1 MAAPTSLRNALVLVH
16 RWFGLAAALFLFVA
30 GLTGAVISWDHE
42 LDGWLNP
49 QFFEARTQGQAK
61 PAFELAA
68 RVEAADAR
76 VRVSYLPLNVEPGH
90 ALNMSVSPRVDART
104 GALFEPGYNQVAIDP
119 ATGEIQG
126 QREWGAISLDREN
139 LLPFLYKLHYSLHLP
154 QIGTF
159 ELGIWVFGLIAIGWV
174 IDCAIALWISFPSAA
189 AWRKSFA
196 FRFRKGGYP
205 LVFDA
210 HRSGGVWLW
219 PLLLIIAITSVSMNL
234 GNEVTRPVVSWF
246 STLSPSPFASR
257 TPAEPTKPIEPRLGF
272 SQAVSLAEQEARRR
286 GWTLPAGGVFYSAD
300 FGIYGVGFFEP
311 GNDHGDGGL
320 GNPWLYFDGLD
331 GSVAGEVVPGE
342 GSAGD
347 LFMQLQFPL
356 HSGRIA
362 GVWGRALMSVLG
374 LAVATLSVTGVVI
387 WLRKRR
393 ARAVRL
399 SIASSP
405 YQLQS

>member
-1 MAAPTSLRNALVLVH
+1 MRRALVLVH
-16 RWFGLAAALFLFVA
+16 RWFGLAAAAFLFVA

-49 QFFEARTQGQAK
+49 QFFEARSEGPAK
-61 PAFELAA
+61 PTLELAA
-68 RVEAADAR
+68 QVEAADAR
-76 VRVSYLPLNVEPGH
+76 VRVTYLPLNVEPGH
-90 ALNMSVSPRVDART
+90 ALGMSVAPRVDPKT
-104 GALFEPGYNQVAIDP
+104 GALFEPGYNQVAVDP
-119 ATGEIQG
+119 ATGEVQG
-126 QREWGAISLDREN
+126 RREWGAISLDREN

-154 QIGTF
+154 EFGAF
-159 ELGIWVFGLIAIGWV
+159 RLGVWLFGLIAIGWV
-174 IDCAIALWISFPSAA
+174 IDCAIALAISFPSPA

-196 FRFRKGGYP
+196 FRWRKGGYP

-257 TPAEPTKPIEPRLGF
+257 APAPLNQPVEPKLGF
-272 SQAVSLAEQEARRR
+272 AQAIALAKDEASRR
-286 GWTLPAGGVFYSAD
+286 GWTLPAGAVFYSPD

-320 GNPWLYFDGLD
+320 GNPWLYFDALD
-331 GSVAGEVVPGE
+331 GRPAGEVVPGE

-362 GVWGRALMSVLG
+362 GVAGRALMSVLG
-374 LAVATLSVTGVVI
+374 LSVATLSVTGVVI

-393 ARAVRL
+393 ARRAQAAPERAL
-399 SIASSP
+399 GPRAP
-405 YQLQS
+405 A

>member
-1 MAAPTSLRNALVLVH
+1 MRRVLVLVH
-16 RWFGLAAALFLFVA
+16 RWFGLAAAAFLFVA

-49 QFFEARTQGQAK
+49 QFFEARSIGPAK
-61 PAFELAA
+61 PALELAEQI
-68 RVEAADAR
+68 EAGDPR
-76 VRVSYLPLNVEPGH
+76 VRVTYLPLAVEPGH
-90 ALNMSVSPRVDART
+90 VLGMSVAPRVDAST
-104 GALFEPGYNQVAIDP
+104 GELFEPGYNQVAVDP

-126 QREWGAISLDREN
+126 RRFWGAISLEREN

-154 QIGTF
+154 AAGGV
-159 ELGIWVFGLIAIGWV
+159 ELGIWLFGLIGIGWA
-174 IDCAIALWISFPSAA
+174 IDCAIALVISFPSAA

-196 FRFRKGGYP
+196 FRWQKGGYP

-219 PLLLIIAITSVSMNL
+219 PLLLILAITSVSMNL

-246 STLSPSPFASR
+246 SALSPSPFASR
-257 TPAEPTKPIEPRLGF
+257 APAPLNRPIEPGIGRT
-272 SQAVSLAEQEARRR
+272 QAIELARQEAARR
-286 GWTLPAGGVFYSAD
+286 GWTLPAGGVFYSPE

-320 GNPWLYFDGLD
+320 GNPWLYVDGQD
-331 GSVAGEVVPGE
+331 GRAVGEVVPGE

-347 LFMQLQFPL
+347 IFMQLQFPL

-362 GVWGRALMSVLG
+362 GVPGRVLLTLLG

-393 ARAVRL
+393 AR
-399 SIASSP
+399 
-405 YQLQS
+405 QSLAAQPQGLRPGSAPA